1 MECALLPSPMDTSIE
16 VEMTSTVVELQT
28 ELVMKAGEVTLC
40 FASVD
45 VKTQFLNSDSKR
57 INVTSVSVHGIFDG
71 SLQPE
76 TKL

>member
-1 MECALLPSPMDTSIE
+1 
-16 VEMTSTVVELQT
+16 MTSKVAELET
-28 ELVMKAGEVTLC
+28 ELVLVAGEVTLC

-57 INVTSVSVHGIFDG
+57 INVTSVSVHGVFDG

-76 TKL
+76 TKV